1 MDQRLHG
8 WKLALALFIPA
19 AIIGVA
25 GFVAYGA
32 LSDDSPEVATGN
44 EGVVATQTG
53 VPTSS
58 PETQPVDP
66 TTVAGPAPTPTAL
79 TVPDPAPA
87 PAATAVPATTTPTA
101 TAVPTTPPGPA
112 PTATPDPST
121 ATVSCSGVPATADTD
136 QTFGP
141 LVAVTVPPE
150 AAAGFQFTWNFGN
163 GTLTTSPV
171 SGDIS
176 YTQAGTYTITLAGTN
191 ATTGATLSATCGT
204 VTVAEVVATLQ
215 VACSVSSVDTQ
226 VELAAARAGDVM
238 RVTTTWTPADVPL
251 RLQYEFEPTDDLII
265 IGPATTG
272 DTQTNA
278 FGSDDGVFSIFWRYV
293 ETGETGRLT
302 CPAYPG
308 SEPAPSPTATLAQ
321 PPPPPPRCHRHR
333 HRHRYGQAVNRRR
346 LPVARTPIGN
356 P

>member
-19 AIIGVA
+19 AIIGMA

-32 LSDDSPEVATGN
+32 LSDDGPEVATGN
-44 EGVVATQTG
+44 QDVVVTQTE

-58 PETQPVDP
+58 PETQPVNP
-66 TTVAGPAPTPTAL
+66 STVAVPAPTPTAL
-79 TVPDPAPA
+79 TVPNPAPA
-87 PAATAVPATTTPTA
+87 PAAAAVPTTTTPTA
-101 TAVPTTPPGPA
+101 TAVPTVPPGPA
-112 PTATPDPST
+112 PTATPDPTT

-150 AAAGFQFTWNFGN
+150 AADGFQFTWNFGN

-226 VELAAARAGDVM
+226 VELTAARAGDVM

-251 RLQYEFEPTDDLII
+251 RLQYEFEPTDALII

-278 FGSDDGVFSIFWRYV
+278 FGSNDGVFSIFWRYV
-293 ETGETGRLT
+293 ETGETGRLS

-308 SEPAPSPTATLAQ
+308 SEPAPSPTAIPCTYATAITGCLS
-321 PPPPPPRCHRHR
+321 
-333 HRHRYGQAVNRRR
+333 GS
-346 LPVARTPIGN
+346 
-356 P
+356 